1 MAQIQRITSDKISE
15 VVEVRY
21 YPKSFEIK
29 TVSRAA
35 NGNKSATTVY
45 GNESGGKILSIKPSS
60 DAHTKAIGQ
69 KLNIVSK

>member
-45 GNESGGKILSIKPSS
+45 GNESGGKIKAKNLSGSIT
-60 DAHTKAIGQ
+60 D
-69 KLNIVSK
+69 IVA